1 MSSPG
6 SPHKKLLHP
15 VTAVESGCAIDDK
28 SHIKSCVPLSH
39 QLSVIKKENMKLN
52 SYISQAILVRR
63 ITFNEFLSCNFRCSS
78 TAGRNS
84 NSRKEL

>member
-1 MSSPG
+1 MSSPEA
-6 SPHKKLLHP
+6 PHKKLLHP

-28 SHIKSCVPLSH
+28 SHIKSFVPLSH
-39 QLSVIKKENMKLN
+39 QLSVIKKGNMKLN
-52 SYISQAILVRR
+52 SYISQAVLVRR

-84 NSRKEL
+84 KQP